1 MTSLFPF
8 QPVAIVLLIMTVISA
23 CGADQT
29 PANENAVG
37 AQQEIPADS
46 STLLTQQKMYLS
58 FEITLTGE
66 RKFGE
71 RVPADA
77 LGDVSWRLNRSV
89 TGEIPLD
96 MPLPGSFPDSSAPK
110 DQTEML
116 EEGRYMGW
124 MAAVPDDPSFLEQ
137 VMAGKLDI
145 SRNPMFVSVEFQID
159 DEVHQR
165 SRDFPSQPFGTTHD
179 QTIKGRGKAYTSKD
193 GVVACDLKMMVCDIS
208 GILGEYTDG
217 TDLVTIAEMSSYP
230 GDQGKSRTMGSDLM
244 LPKISEALGKRL
256 TGIKFKASG
265 PISTS
270 FSEPY
275 RDTYLLNVPAGAEDP
290 APIVTVNVTV
300 SPKPALDASKPQ

>member
-37 AQQEIPADS
+37 TQQEMPADS
-46 STLLTQQKMYLS
+46 NTLAAQQKMYLS
-58 FEITLTGE
+58 FEITLRGE
-66 RKFGE
+66 RKFEE

-77 LGDVSWRLNRSV
+77 LADVSWRLDRSV
-89 TGEIPLD
+89 KGEITLD
-96 MPLPGSFPDSSAPK
+96 MPLPGAFPQSSAPD
-110 DQTEML
+110 DQTDL
-116 EEGRYMGW
+116 LAEGRYMGW
-124 MAAVPDDPSFLEQ
+124 MPAVPNDPAFLEQ

-145 SRNPMFVSVEFQID
+145 SRNPTYVPVEFRID
-159 DEVHQR
+159 DEVHGR
-165 SRDFPSQPFGTTHD
+165 SRDFPSEPFGTTHD
-179 QTIKGRGKAYTSKD
+179 QTIKGRGKAYTNND
-193 GVVACDLKMMVCDIS
+193 GMVACDLKMMVCDIS
-208 GILGEYTDG
+208 GILGDYTDG
-217 TDLVTIAEMSSYP
+217 TDLLTIAEMSSYP
-230 GDQGKSRTMGSDLM
+230 GDQGKSRTMGPDLM
-244 LPKISEALGKRL
+244 LPRISEALGKRL

-275 RDTYLLNVPAGAEDP
+275 RDTYLLNIPAGAEDL

-300 SPKPALDASKPQ
+300 SPRPALDTSKPQ